1 MIHRECCR
9 CSTWSDAS
17 PVSRL
22 RGGVRQQLRSFR
34 HQPLVVLVAHDLG
47 ATLAEALTIAS
58 AYFLAYGISQPVWGV
73 LSDRLGRVRLMKATL
88 LAAAVAGM
96 VATFAPNLT
105 ILVIARALSGAF
117 YGAVVPTSMTYVG
130 DTVAEAHRQPALTD
144 LMAAIAVGTASATA
158 LAGVLA
164 HFADWRIVFAIP
176 AVLAIVCALGLRR
189 LPEPPCEEQGGVL
202 AAIRA
207 AITHR
212 WVLIVITLAFIEGAV
227 VLGVLTLLAPALQSQ
242 GIGAAIA
249 GLATAAYGVGV
260 IITTRM
266 VKALSRRLSMPRLIA
281 IGGTAT
287 VIAFGL
293 LTIHLSTLTVIIAAL
308 LLGTTWSFQHSSLQT
323 WVTGVLPQARGTVVS
338 LFAGFLFA
346 GSALGTAV
354 GGSLGED
361 NRWTLLF
368 AITGIVA
375 LALTLIIVFSRR
387 VYDGPQR
394 N

>member
-1 MIHRECCR
+1 M
-9 CSTWSDAS
+9 AAF
-17 PVSRL
+17 VS
-22 RGGVRQQLRSFR
+22 SFDR
-34 HQPLVVLVAHDLG
+34 FAISPLVVLVAHDLG

-189 LPEPPCEEQGGVL
+189 LPEPPREEQGGVL
-202 AAIRA
+202 ATIRA

-266 VKALSRRLSMPRLIA
+266 VKALSHRLSMPRLIA

-323 WVTGVLPQARGTVVS
+323 WATGVLPQARGTVVS

-387 VYDGPQR
+387 VYDGPQTGTESR
-394 N
+394 TSRLL

>member
-1 MIHRECCR
+1 MSVAAVPHGPTR
-9 CSTWSDAS
+9 SPF
-17 PVSRL
+17 PVS
-22 RGGVRQQLRSFR
+22 VAAFVSSFDR
-34 HQPLVVLVAHDLG
+34 FAISPLVVLVAHDLG

-117 YGAVVPTSMTYVG
+117 YGAIVPTSMTYVG

-176 AVLAIVCALGLRR
+176 AVLAIVCAFGLRR
-189 LPEPPCEEQGGVL
+189 LPEPPREEQGGVL
-202 AAIRA
+202 ATIRA

-212 WVLIVITLAFIEGAV
+212 WVLIVITLAFVEGAV

-266 VKALSRRLSMPRLIA
+266 VKALSHRLSMPRLIA

-323 WVTGVLPQARGTVVS
+323 WATGVLPQARGTVVS

-346 GSALGTAV
+346 GSALGTAI

-368 AITGIVA
+368 AISGIVA
-375 LALTLIIVFSRR
+375 LTLTLVIVFSRR

>member
-1 MIHRECCR
+1 MSVAAVPHGPTRPPF
-9 CSTWSDAS
+9 
-17 PVSRL
+17 PVS
-22 RGGVRQQLRSFR
+22 VAAFVSSFDR
-34 HQPLVVLVAHDLG
+34 FAISPLVVLVAHDLG

-105 ILVIARALSGAF
+105 ILVIARGLSGAF

-189 LPEPPCEEQGGVL
+189 LPEPPREEQGGVL

-323 WVTGVLPQARGTVVS
+323 WATGVLPQARGTVVS